1 MEKQIW
7 GINPKKVL
15 NTSKEVRRF
24 IIDNDLQT
32 GWILKWGGEW
42 DIIIDGKLVRTGL
55 KTLSWTGKEWK
66 EFILN
71 YKKNEK
77 LLCNRTTQ
85 PEC

>member
-15 NTSKEVRRF
+15 NTSKQVRRF

-55 KTLSWTGKEWK
+55 KTLCWTGEEWK

-77 LLCNRTTQ
+77 LLCNRTTWSK
-85 PEC
+85 C

>member
-42 DIIIDGKLVRTGL
+42 DIIIDDKLVRTGL

>member
-15 NTSKEVRRF
+15 NTSKQVRRF
-24 IIDNDLQT
+24 IIDNDLQA

-71 YKKNEK
+71 YKKE
-77 LLCNRTTQ
+77 
-85 PEC
+85 